1 MTNMIDFTAIELA
14 PVIHSP
20 FDFFAVQNVLTPN
33 RLKAIRD
40 DFPTIE
46 KPGIFPL
53 TALTYG
59 PAFASLIE
67 DVQSSRLSE
76 IIGKK
81 FGVDLTS
88 LPLMVTV
95 RGQAQQKD
103 GRIHCDSKDKVIT
116 CLLYLNDEWDS
127 AGGRLRMLRNGK
139 DIENYAAEIPASGG
153 SFAAFRVTPSAWHG
167 HKSFVGERR
176 YIMFNWIRSDK
187 ARRSHEWRHRLSS
200 IVKRTIPFFYKNSTT
215 KDHRS

>member
-88 LPLMVTV
+88 FPLMVTV

-116 CLLYLNDEWDS
+116 CLLYLS
-127 AGGRLRMLRNGK
+127 L
-139 DIENYAAEIPASGG
+139 IHI
-153 SFAAFRVTPSAWHG
+153 
-167 HKSFVGERR
+167 
-176 YIMFNWIRSDK
+176 
-187 ARRSHEWRHRLSS
+187 
-200 IVKRTIPFFYKNSTT
+200 
-215 KDHRS
+215 